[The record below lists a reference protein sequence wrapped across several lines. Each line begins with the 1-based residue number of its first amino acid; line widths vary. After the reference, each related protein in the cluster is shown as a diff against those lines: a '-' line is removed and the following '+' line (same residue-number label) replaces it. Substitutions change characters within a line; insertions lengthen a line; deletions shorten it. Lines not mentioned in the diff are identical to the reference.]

1 MNRIFVDTGAWYA
14 LVDNRDPA
22 HEKASAFFVHNTI
35 PLITSNYV
43 FDETVTLLRKKVGWQ
58 TAFDFGERVRSSERL
73 QIMPILETDEQK
85 GWTIFAR
92 YRDQDFSYTDCT
104 SFAIMQRLKIST
116 AFTFD
121 HHFRVM
127 RFNVVPS
134 FQ

>member
-22 HEKASAFFVHNTI
+22 HERASAFFVHNTI

-43 FDETVTLLRKKVGWQ
+43 FDETVTLIRKKLGWQ
-58 TAFDFGERVRSSERL
+58 TAFDFGERLHTSERL
-73 QIMPILETDEQK
+73 QIMPILDADEQK
-85 GWTIFAR
+85 AWTLFAR

-116 AFTFD
+116 AFSLD

-127 RFNVVPS
+127 RFNVVPE
-134 FQ
+134 